1 MVAHNFTPEPQTID
15 VHRLKVVE
23 AVARVEQ
30 ALYDAMITGV
40 PQLRIITGRGNHSVG
55 NIPALKLAI
64 IGRMQEY
71 APWY

>member
-1 MVAHNFTPEPQTID
+1 MAAHNKTPEPQTID

-30 ALYDAMITGV
+30 ALYDAMLSGV

-64 IGRMQEY
+64 IGRMHE
-71 APWY
+71 